1 VSRFSPDTVE
11 RVKQAADI
19 VEVIS
24 THTDLRRQGV
34 RYTGLCPFHDERTPS
49 FSVNPADK
57 LYYCFGCEA
66 GGDVIRFVQEKE
78 GLGFPDA
85 VEALAERYG
94 VEVERERDDP
104 RAEEAR
110 KRRVRLGEVLER
122 TAAFYTTFLWDS
134 PQARK
139 AREYLAGRGLEEDVL
154 RAFGVGFAPSA
165 WDSVVTRGQ
174 SAGYTL
180 AELGAA
186 GLVQPGQKG
195 GFYDRFRARITFPV
209 RDQRG
214 RVLGF
219 GARDLRPDAKP
230 KYLNSPEGEL
240 YRKSKTLYGI
250 ERARAAIAK
259 AGRAIVVE
267 GYTDVL
273 ALHQAGIEEAVAV
286 MGTAI
291 TPDQVALLS
300 GHAEEL
306 VLAMDA
312 DRAGRDAMLRAQ
324 KVAGDRRMRLRVAAM
339 PQGEDPADMMAADG
353 GAEAFGALIDAA
365 VDLPVFEVT
374 SVLDAADLSTPAGRD
389 RALDEMAPVLAAMGD
404 TVSSEELV
412 RTVAERLD
420 TDPALVARRVRS
432 APPVP
437 AAAPAASANGE
448 RASEAQEQ
456 ERQPSEA
463 ALTPT
468 DRRERALLAMCIAAP
483 KEGAKLLERLTP
495 EHLSPAGARALEWLR
510 GHLEEPMSGLPRDD
524 EELLALVTQLKMTAE
539 REPASREAMDL
550 NFLLLEQ
557 HLLER
562 QIAEA
567 KSAGEDDRW
576 QELSQDRASVVQRIA
591 GRENA
596 TS

>member
-1 VSRFSPDTVE
+1 MSRFSPDTVE
-11 RVKQAADI
+11 RVKQATDI

-24 THTDLRRQGV
+24 AHTDLRRQGA

-66 GGDVIRFVQEKE
+66 GGDVFRFVQEKE
-78 GLGFPDA
+78 GLSFPEA
-85 VEALAERYG
+85 VEALGERYG
-94 VEVERERDDP
+94 VEVERESEDP

-110 KRRVRLGEVLER
+110 RRRGRLGELLER
-122 TAAFYTTFLWDS
+122 TAAFYVTFLWDS
-134 PQARK
+134 PQAAK
-139 AREYLAGRGLEEDVL
+139 AREYLAGRGLEEEVL
-154 RAFGVGFAPSA
+154 REFGVGFAPSA
-165 WDSVVTRGQ
+165 WDTVVKRGQ
-174 SAGYTL
+174 EAGYSL
-180 AELGAA
+180 QELRAA
-186 GLVQPGQKG
+186 GLVQAGQKG

-250 ERARAAIAK
+250 DRARAAIAK

-273 ALHQAGIEEAVAV
+273 ALHQAGIGEAVAV

-324 KVAGDRRMRLRVAAM
+324 RVAGDRKMRLRVAAM
-339 PQGEDPADMMAADG
+339 PQGEDPADMLAAKDG
-353 GAEAFGALIDAA
+353 AAAFTKLIGEA
-365 VDLPVFEVT
+365 VDLPVFEVL
-374 SVLDAADLSTPAGRD
+374 SALDAADLSSPAGRD
-389 RALDEMAPVLAAMGD
+389 RALDEVLPVLVSMGD
-404 TVSSEELV
+404 TVSREELMRV
-412 RTVAERLD
+412 VAERLD
-420 TDPALVARRVRS
+420 TDPALVVRRVRGGGAPRSAEPSAAAQS
-432 APPVP
+432 APT
-437 AAAPAASANGE
+437 AH
-448 RASEAQEQ
+448 
-456 ERQPSEA
+456 RQPSEA
-463 ALTPT
+463 ALTPAE
-468 DRRERALLAMCIAAP
+468 RREQELLAMCIVEP
-483 KEGAKLLERLTP
+483 KEGAKVLERLTP
-495 EHLSPAGARALEWLR
+495 DHLSAAGARALEWLR
-510 GHLEEPMSGLPRDD
+510 GHLDEPMKGLPRDD
-524 EELLALVTQLKMTAE
+524 EELQTMVIQLKMTAE
-539 REPASREAMDL
+539 RMISEGEPAERQAMDL

-557 HLLER
+557 HMLER

-567 KSAGEDDRW
+567 KQAGEDSRW
-576 QELSQDRASVVQRIA
+576 QQLITDRATLVSRIA
-591 GRENA
+591 GRGA
-596 TS
+596 